1 MQRFRAIMSLVRK
14 IIPLAAVGISLGF
27 VLIVSTRSTPVM
39 NNIINRVLGEVSGA
53 ASADGTNGGSW

>member
-1 MQRFRAIMSLVRK
+1 MSGLKK
-14 IIPLAAVGISLGF
+14 IIALTTVGISLGF

-53 ASADGTNGGSW
+53 ASADGSNGGSW